1 LKHLRALNKYFWKYR
16 IRLSIGILFIIISN
30 YFFVIQPQL
39 MGYIIDF
46 VQRKLPGYQPKPK
59 HHAYDILVTK
69 FIDYIENFDV
79 TGLQVV
85 IIFGVTILALALLRG
100 FFMFLMR
107 QTVIV
112 MSRHIEYDQKNEVF
126 EHYQILDAS
135 FYKTHSTGD
144 LMSRIA
150 EDVSRVRMFTGP
162 AIMYF
167 VNLVTLISLSVFF
180 MIKRN
185 PELTM
190 YVLAPL
196 PILAATIY
204 FVNTIIHK
212 RSEALQATLG
222 QLTTNAQQSY
232 SGIRVIKSFV
242 QEKANFDFF
251 NKNSE
256 QYRKQATDLAK
267 VEALYFPS
275 MTLLIGL
282 STLFTIMI
290 GGIYYIRGSIG
301 LDVIVE
307 FIIYINMLTFPVSA
321 IGWTASMM
329 QRASASQKRLNE
341 FLHTEPSIK
350 NSAISKK
357 MKLSGDIR
365 LEDVDFTYSHTGVKA
380 IKNFNLHIRPG
391 EQIAVVGRTGSG
403 KTTLAQLLMRMFDVN
418 FGEISFDG
426 TNIKD
431 INLTELRKQI
441 SYVPQDGFLFSDTI
455 ENNIAFGSKERNL
468 DKVKYSADLAVIH
481 KDIESFPKGYD
492 TEIGERG
499 VMLSGGQK
507 QRISIARALMKD
519 APVLILDD
527 CLSAV
532 DAKTEKQIISNLKE
546 YLQGK
551 TSILITHRI
560 FNLLNF
566 DKIIVMEEG
575 KIIEEGRHE
584 ELLQKK
590 GVYFSMY
597 QRQQQEDSS
606 NHL

>member
-1 LKHLRALNKYFWKYR
+1 
-16 IRLSIGILFIIISN
+16 
-30 YFFVIQPQL
+30 

-196 PILAATIY
+196 PILAASIY

-481 KDIESFPKGYD
+481 KDIESFPKSYE

>member
-1 LKHLRALNKYFWKYR
+1 MKHLRALNKYFWKYR
-16 IRLSIGILFIIISN
+16 VRLGIGTFFIIISN
-30 YFFVIQPQL
+30 YFNVLQPQIT
-39 MGYIIDF
+39 GFIIDF
-46 VQRKLPGYQPKPK
+46 VSKKLPGYKPRPKNP
-59 HHAYDILVTK
+59 AYDISVRK
-69 FIDYIENFDV
+69 FIDFVEGLNV
-79 TGLQVV
+79 SGLQVV
-85 IIFGVTILALALLRG
+85 VICGITILALALLRG

-107 QTVIV
+107 QTIIV
-112 MSRHIEYDQKNEVF
+112 MSRHIEFDQKNEVF
-126 EHYQILDAS
+126 AHYQKLDTS

-144 LMSRIA
+144 LMSRMA

-162 AIMYF
+162 AIMYL
-167 VNLVTLISLSVFF
+167 VNLITLISLSVFF
-180 MIKRN
+180 MIRRDA
-185 PELTM
+185 ELTL

-196 PILAATIY
+196 PILAAAIY
-204 FVNTIIHK
+204 FVNNIIHR
-212 RSEALQATLG
+212 RSEALQSTLG

-242 QEKANFDFF
+242 QEKSTYEFF
-251 NKNSE
+251 KENSE
-256 QYRKQATDLAK
+256 QYRKQATGLAK

-307 FIIYINMLTFPVSA
+307 FVIYINMLTFPVSA
-321 IGWTASMM
+321 IGWTASMI

-341 FLHTEPSIK
+341 FLQTEPSIK
-350 NSAISKK
+350 NTALSKK
-357 MKLSGDIR
+357 SKLTGDIKF
-365 LEDVDFTYSHTGVKA
+365 ENVDFTYSHTGVKA
-380 IKNFNLHIRPG
+380 IKDFNLHIRPG
-391 EQIAVVGRTGSG
+391 QQIAVVGRTGSG

-418 FGEISFDG
+418 FGSISFDG
-426 TNIKD
+426 TNIMD
-431 INLTELRKQI
+431 IDLSELRKQI

-468 DKVKYSADLAVIH
+468 DKVKQSADLAVIH
-481 KDIESFPKGYD
+481 KDIENFPKGYD

-507 QRISIARALMKD
+507 QRISIARALMKE
-519 APVLILDD
+519 APILVLDD

-532 DAKTEKQIISNLKE
+532 DAKTEKQIIGNLKE
-546 YLQGK
+546 FLHGK

-560 FNLLNF
+560 FSLLNF
-566 DKIIVMEEG
+566 DKIILMEEG
-575 KIIEEGRHE
+575 RIIEEGRHE

-590 GVYFSMY
+590 GAYYALY

>member
-1 LKHLRALNKYFWKYR
+1 VL
-16 IRLSIGILFIIISN
+16 
-30 YFFVIQPQL
+30 VPQITSF
-39 MGYIIDF
+39 IIDF
-46 VQRKLPGYQPKPK
+46 VARNLPNYKPK
-59 HHAYDILVTK
+59 SRTPQFDILVRK
-69 FIDYIENFDV
+69 FIHYVENLKV
-79 TGLQVV
+79 SGLQVV
-85 IIFGVTILALALLRG
+85 VISGITILILALLRG

-107 QTVIV
+107 QTIIV

-126 EHYQILDAS
+126 GHYQKLDAS

-162 AIMYF
+162 AIMYL
-167 VNLVTLISLSVFF
+167 VNLITLISMSVYF
-180 MIKRN
+180 MLKRDA
-185 PELTM
+185 ELTM

-204 FVNTIIHK
+204 FVNTIINR
-212 RSEALQATLG
+212 RSEALQATLA

-242 QEKANFDFF
+242 QERPTFDFF
-251 NKNSE
+251 KKNSE

-282 STLFTIMI
+282 STLLTIMI
-290 GGIYYIRGSIG
+290 GGIYYINGAKDIG
-301 LDVIVE
+301 LDTIVE
-307 FIIYINMLTFPVSA
+307 FVIYINMLTFPVSA
-321 IGWTASMM
+321 IGWTASMI

-341 FLHTEPSIK
+341 FLDTEPSIK
-350 NSAISKK
+350 NSSIARKV
-357 MKLSGDIR
+357 KLSGDIKF
-365 LEDVDFTYSHTGVKA
+365 ENVDFTYSHTGVQA

-391 EQIAVVGRTGSG
+391 QQIAVVGRTGSG

-418 FGEISFDG
+418 LGEISFDG

-431 INLTELRKQI
+431 IDVSDLRKQI

-455 ENNIAFGSKERNL
+455 ENNIAFGSRERNL
-468 DKVKYSADLAVIH
+468 DKVKHSADMAVIH
-481 KDIESFPKGYD
+481 KDIENFPKGYD

-519 APVLILDD
+519 APILILDD

-532 DAKTEKQIISNLKE
+532 DAKTEKQIIGNLKE
-546 YLQGK
+546 FLQGK
-551 TSILITHRI
+551 TSIMITHRI
-560 FNLLNF
+560 FSLLNF

-575 KIIEEGRHE
+575 RIAEEGRHE

-590 GVYFSMY
+590 GIYYTMY